1 MEDMNLIEKLR
12 EVAYESDYYPMGGN
26 LIYKAQEYFYAKKNG
41 LPTEGIKIVEIIF
54 DSDLNNFIEEEC
66 GIIYESDPT
75 KIHWYE

>member
-1 MEDMNLIEKLR
+1 MENINLIEKLR
-12 EVAYESDYYPMGGN
+12 KVAHESDYYPMGGS

-41 LPTEGIKIVEIIF
+41 LPTEGIKIVEIIPN
-54 DSDLNNFIEEEC
+54 SDLNDFIEEEC

>member
-12 EVAYESDYYPMGGN
+12 EIAYESDYYPMGGN
-26 LIYKAQEYFYAKKNG
+26 LIYKAQEYFNAKKNG
-41 LPTEGIKIVEIIF
+41 LPTNGIKIVEIIHN
-54 DSDLNNFIEEEC
+54 SDLNKFIEEEC